1 MVVPNF
7 FLNKYRARRW
17 LELLLRLVVRVA
29 RVGTALATA
38 LDVWL
43 QGMIIRRMLEIR
55 DVQVVLQLLVIVV
68 GQLVVLADLR

>member
-1 MVVPNF
+1 MVVVVVVPDF

-17 LELLLRLVVRVA
+17 LELFLRLVVRVA

-43 QGMIIRRMLEIR
+43 QGMIIRRMLEI
-55 DVQVVLQLLVIVV
+55 
-68 GQLVVLADLR
+68 